1 MDIYHKINDDI
12 IFLFKHFL
20 NQFMYFDKIVYIF
33 IKIAVWN
40 PEFWSVIDKNWM
52 KQNQLNFTMRKT
64 QNDL

>member
-33 IKIAVWN
+33 IKIAV
-40 PEFWSVIDKNWM
+40 
-52 KQNQLNFTMRKT
+52 
-64 QNDL
+64 

>member
-20 NQFMYFDKIVYIF
+20 NLFMYFDKIVYIF

-40 PEFWSVIDKNWM
+40 PEFLSVIDKNWM
-52 KQNQLNFTMRKT
+52 KQNHLNFTMRKT